1 MSTTQKDTEKEMKI
15 RTVYYGNCADHLTQ
29 WYNWNSSHPFA
40 RILSDLIYLD
50 PPYGIRFNSNY
61 VTISK

>member
-1 MSTTQKDTEKEMKI
+1 MTPTQKDTEKEMEKE
-15 RTVYYGNCADHLTQ
+15 TVYYGDCLEHLTQ
-29 WYNWNSSHPFA
+29 WCNWNASHPFA
-40 RILSDLIYLD
+40 RILSDLFYLD

>member
-1 MSTTQKDTEKEMKI
+1 MK
-15 RTVYYGNCADHLTQ
+15 TKVVYYGDCLTHLTQ
-29 WYNWNSSHPFA
+29 WCNWNSSHPFA
-40 RILSDLIYLD
+40 RILADLIYLD